1 MNGDKFVTNIF
12 PMKIIIVDDNE
23 EFRSTLKFFI
33 EQKLKHTVI
42 AEANIAEEFLTMDL
56 RVVKDADVIL
66 MDIIMKNI
74 SGIEATMAMN
84 WNHYGLKIIAVT
96 MHVENVFLTQ
106 IIEAGFKGCVFKSD
120 IFKELE
126 TALNEVHA
134 GRLYLNPD
142 IKIKPN

>member
-1 MNGDKFVTNIF
+1 
-12 PMKIIIVDDNE
+12 MKIIIVDDND
-23 EFRSTLKFFI
+23 EFRETLRFFI
-33 EQKLKHTVI
+33 EHKLKHTVI
-42 AEANIAEEFLTMDL
+42 AEAGSGEEFLTMDL
-56 RVVKDADVIL
+56 RIVKDADIIL

-74 SGIEATMAMN
+74 SGTEATMAMN

-96 MHVENVFLTQ
+96 MHIENVFLTQ

-126 TALNEVHA
+126 TALNEVNA

>member
-1 MNGDKFVTNIF
+1 
-12 PMKIIIVDDNE
+12 MKIIIVDDNE

-33 EQKLKHTVI
+33 EQKLKNTVI
-42 AEANIAEEFLTMDL
+42 AEANSGEEFLTMDL

-96 MHVENVFLTQ
+96 MHVEKVFLTQ

-126 TALNEVHA
+126 TALNEVNA

>member
-1 MNGDKFVTNIF
+1 
-12 PMKIIIVDDNE
+12 MKIIIVDDNQ
-23 EFRSTLKFFI
+23 EFRATLKFFI

-42 AEANIAEEFLTMDL
+42 AEANSGEEFLTMDL

-96 MHVENVFLTQ
+96 MHVEKVFLTQ

-126 TALNEVHA
+126 TALNEVNA